1 MRFEILCAGR
11 WSQNPNARLSST
23 FVILEVSYT
32 LLGVDMADSTAS
44 EPFLPKISLRWLIGL
59 VTVSAVGMGVIQQA
73 VTTGQM
79 WAVLL
84 TVFIASV
91 LLPILMY
98 VGTFSLA
105 SLFSTIGS
113 AAVGLEPPP
122 RVYVPTTEMPDGN
135 STRDVTPNGVA
146 E

>member
-1 MRFEILCAGR
+1 MTA
-11 WSQNPNARLSST
+11 
-23 FVILEVSYT
+23 
-32 LLGVDMADSTAS
+32 STAS

-59 VTVSAVGMGVIQQA
+59 VTVSAVAMGIIQQA
-73 VTTGQM
+73 VTEGQI

-84 TVFIASV
+84 TVFIASL
-91 LLPILMY
+91 LLPVLVY

-113 AAVGLEPPP
+113 AAVGQEKPQ
-122 RVYVPTTEMPDGN
+122 RIYVPTAEMPDGG
-135 STRDVTPNGVA
+135 STVEIHQDGAA